1 MKNLKILN
9 TKGLWCTK
17 SAWKEGYITL
27 RELTKLKKF
36 FSKCKWL
43 TRSLIFVVTK
53 KWLCFKKQYKTHKF
67 KKIYWMRSLMKL
79 KKRYGLSFI
88 ENLQVKRALLKS
100 RLKDKLG
107 GGKKKNIES
116 WPWSIS
122 VCSWSGKV
130 FKKENNRIRS
140 CVLNQHHQISTLT
153 KNTSL
158 QQDGWNSK

>member
-1 MKNLKILN
+1 
-9 TKGLWCTK
+9 
-17 SAWKEGYITL
+17 
-27 RELTKLKKF
+27 
-36 FSKCKWL
+36 
-43 TRSLIFVVTK
+43 
-53 KWLCFKKQYKTHKF
+53 
-67 KKIYWMRSLMKL
+67 
-79 KKRYGLSFI
+79 
-88 ENLQVKRALLKS
+88 LLKS

-116 WPWSIS
+116 WPWSIN
-122 VCSWSGKV
+122 VFSWSGKV